1 MSNEPSP
8 SLDTSTPF
16 PYPPDARPAP
26 VRIPDLTFGLT
37 FGTYRV
43 SGEAAARAVTRALE
57 AGVRSVDT
65 AHLYKNEGA
74 VFGAVR
80 AFEAAH
86 PEAGPIRV
94 CTKIFKNLIFD
105 QTLRAVES
113 SADRL
118 GRALDVVLL
127 HRPLPGAMW
136 RALCAC
142 VDRGLVMEIGVSN
155 YSAARL
161 KGLLSLCDGLGGAP
175 PCRRPA
181 INQIELHPF
190 VGPVQPLLGLC
201 RSEGVR
207 VQGHTVFARGRYFDF
222 APLVR
227 LAAALGVSPAV
238 VLLRWAQ
245 QLGAEVVFHTSREDH
260 LGEIVRATAAAAP
273 VLSARDMA
281 EISGYYAVETRR
293 FYPEPASPAL
303 GDGDLSDVVD
313 TTRYVALV
321 AERLDADRRA
331 MDLGLAVS
339 DTALNLP
346 ANTNRQLLTDPI
358 ANQIALR
365 LFPVEDGK
373 TAEGSYSRFRDLV
386 RKLRSSAH
394 ARRDTDPQPKAV
406 SCTLHLS
413 RRAIGP
419 QRFVKGEPV
428 STAVA
433 YPEAMPVEVAPAD
446 ELAPFFEFL
455 GDPERLAPDAGD
467 AAGSPLV
474 FTRGAYFPDERMDLC
489 KQVVGP
495 DHIGKLCEAV
505 ERSFASGR
513 APRWGRVRHFLL
525 GNNIA
530 CEGGSV
536 AGAHAL
542 ARLMANPRAEIE
554 TWYLAGNSIGPEAM
568 GILADALEGNVHA
581 RALWLKRNALGAG
594 GAAHLGRLLA
604 ANRTLHLLDV
614 HNTGLFDEGVE
625 ALARAFESR
634 LGAPG
639 PAGGALHLR
648 HLYASANALSE
659 RALEALRPLFTKTL
673 PAPCSLV
680 SLSLSLNR
688 FGNEGLDVFASIVET
703 GALGDLE
710 RLDLGSIGLDAPD
723 LSRLTSALIRRC
735 PKLRSLDLGTYLS
748 TRDLGEKA
756 NRLDPDVTEIER
768 LLREHPAL
776 ELLDVSI
783 CGLPTSSLDR
793 IVAACGAHQS
803 LHGVCGHAVHHTE
816 RERRFLKHPERV
828 LHIDSIYRGRA

>member
-8 SLDTSTPF
+8 SPVTFTQSCSPS
-16 PYPPDARPAP
+16 DAREAQQRAP
-26 VRIPDLTFGLT
+26 ELT
-37 FGTYRV
+37 FGTWRV

-86 PEAGPIRV
+86 PEAGPIRA
-94 CTKIFKNLIFD
+94 CTKIFKNLLFD
-105 QTLRAVES
+105 QTIRAVES
-113 SADRL
+113 SAERL

-136 RALCAC
+136 RALSACA
-142 VDRGLVMEIGVSN
+142 DRGLVKEIGVSN

-161 KGLLSLCDGLGGAP
+161 KALLAFCDGLGGGP

-181 INQIELHPF
+181 LHQIELHPF

-201 RSEGVR
+201 RSEGIR
-207 VQGHTVFARGRYFDF
+207 VQGHTVLARGQYFDF

-260 LGEIVRATAAAAP
+260 LTEVVRATAAAAP

-281 EISGYYAVETRR
+281 EISGYYAIETRR
-293 FYPEPASPAL
+293 FFPEPVSPAL
-303 GDGDLSDVVD
+303 DDELADVVD

-365 LFPVEDGK
+365 LFPVEPGK
-373 TAEGSYSRFRDLV
+373 TAEGSYSRFRELI

-394 ARRDTDPQPKAV
+394 AQKDTEPQPKAP
-406 SCTLHLS
+406 SCTLHLAH
-413 RRAIGP
+413 RTIGP

-433 YPEAMPVEVAPAD
+433 HPEAMPVEVAPAE

-455 GDPERLAPDAGD
+455 GDPERLAPDGCACDSTG
-467 AAGSPLV
+467 APLV

-495 DHIGKLCEAV
+495 DHIAKLCEAV
-505 ERSFASGR
+505 EQPFVASPS
-513 APRWGRVRHFLL
+513 PRWGRVRHFLL

-530 CEGGSV
+530 CDGDSV
-536 AGAHAL
+536 AGAHAM

-554 TWYLAGNSIGPEAM
+554 TWYLAGNGIGPEAM
-568 GILADALEGNVHA
+568 GILAGALEGNVHA
-581 RALWLKRNALGAG
+581 RALWLKRNPLGTG

-604 ANRTLHLLDV
+604 KNRTLHLLDV

-625 ALARAFESR
+625 ALSRAFAS
-634 LGAPG
+634 
-639 PAGGALHLR
+639 AGGVLHLR
-648 HLYASANALSE
+648 HLYAAANALSE
-659 RALEALRPLFTKTL
+659 RSFSALRPLLTKAL

-680 SLSLSLNR
+680 SASLSLNR
-688 FGNEGLDVFASIVET
+688 FGNAGLDVLVDILET
-703 GALGDLE
+703 GALGNLE
-710 RLDLGSIGLDAPD
+710 RLDLGSIGLDGPD
-723 LSRLTSALIRRC
+723 LSQLTSALIRRC
-735 PKLRSLDLGTYLS
+735 AKLRSLDLGTYLS
-748 TRDLGEKA
+748 TRDLGEKP
-756 NRLDPDVTEIER
+756 NRLHPDVTELER

-783 CGLPTSSLDR
+783 CGLPASSVDR
-793 IVAACGAHQS
+793 LVAACGEHQS
-803 LHGVCGHAVHHTE
+803 LHGVRGHAVHHTE
-816 RERRFLKHPERV
+816 RERRFLKHPKRV

>member
-1 MSNEPSP
+1 MTNQPSP
-8 SLDTSTPF
+8 SSDTDTPSF
-16 PYPPDARPAP
+16 APSDAREAP
-26 VRIPDLTFGLT
+26 KRAPDLT

-43 SGEAAARAVTRALE
+43 SGEAAARAVTRALG
-57 AGVRSVDT
+57 AGIRSIDT
-65 AHLYKNEGA
+65 AHLYKNESA

-94 CTKIFKNLIFD
+94 CTKIFKNQLFD
-105 QTLRAVES
+105 QTLHAVES
-113 SADRL
+113 SAERL

-136 RALCAC
+136 RALSAC
-142 VDRGLVMEIGVSN
+142 VDRGLVKEIGVSN
-155 YSAARL
+155 HSAPRL
-161 KGLLSLCDGLGGAP
+161 RALLASCDGLGGGP

-181 INQIELHPF
+181 VNQIELHPF
-190 VGPVQPLLGLC
+190 VGPVQPLLALC
-201 RSEGVR
+201 RSEGIR
-207 VQGHTVFARGRYFDF
+207 VQGHTVLTRGRYLDF

-260 LGEIVRATAAAAP
+260 LREIVSASASLSP
-273 VLSARDMA
+273 VLSAREMA
-281 EISGYYAVETRR
+281 EISGYYAIETRR
-293 FYPEPASPAL
+293 FFPEPVSPAL
-303 GDGDLSDVVD
+303 DDELSDVVD

-331 MDLGLAVS
+331 MALGLAVS
-339 DTALNLP
+339 DAALNLP

-358 ANQIALR
+358 AHQIALQ
-365 LFPVEDGK
+365 LFPVEHGK
-373 TAEGSYSRFRDLV
+373 TAEGSYSRFRELI
-386 RKLRSSAH
+386 RRLRAAAH
-394 ARRDTDPQPKAV
+394 AQKAVEPQPKAR
-406 SCTLHLS
+406 SCTLHLAH
-413 RRAIGP
+413 RTIGP

-428 STAVA
+428 SMAVA

-455 GDPERLAPDAGD
+455 GDPERLGPDACD
-467 AAGSPLV
+467 STEAPLV

-495 DHIGKLCEAV
+495 DHIAKLCEAV
-505 ERSFASGR
+505 ERPFVAEP

-530 CEGGSV
+530 CDGDNV

-554 TWYLAGNSIGPEAM
+554 TWYLAGNGIGPEAV
-568 GILADALEGNVHA
+568 GILADALAGNVQAH
-581 RALWLKRNALGAG
+581 ALWLKRNPLGTD

-604 ANRTLHLLDV
+604 KNRTLRLLDV
-614 HNTGLFDEGVE
+614 HNTGLFDEGIE
-625 ALARAFESR
+625 ALARAFESAD
-634 LGAPG
+634 GV
-639 PAGGALHLR
+639 LHLR
-648 HLYASANALSE
+648 HLYASANALTARS
-659 RALEALRPLFTKTL
+659 LSALRPLLTS
-673 PAPCSLV
+673 ARPCSLV

-688 FGNEGLDVFASIVET
+688 LGNEGLDVLVEILET

-710 RLDLGSIGLDAPD
+710 RLDLGSIGLDRPD
-723 LSRLTSALIRRC
+723 LSRLTSALVRHC
-735 PKLRSLDLGTYLS
+735 GKLRSLDLGTYLS
-748 TRDLGEKA
+748 TRDMGEET
-756 NRLDPDVTEIER
+756 NRLDPDVTELSR
-768 LLREHPAL
+768 LLCDHPAL

-783 CGLPTSSLDR
+783 CGLPTGSIDEL
-793 IVAACGAHQS
+793 VAACGEHQS
-803 LHGVCGHAVHHTE
+803 LHGARGHAMHHTE
-816 RERRFLKHPERV
+816 RERRFLKHPNRV
-828 LHIDSIYRGRA
+828 LHVDSIYRGRA